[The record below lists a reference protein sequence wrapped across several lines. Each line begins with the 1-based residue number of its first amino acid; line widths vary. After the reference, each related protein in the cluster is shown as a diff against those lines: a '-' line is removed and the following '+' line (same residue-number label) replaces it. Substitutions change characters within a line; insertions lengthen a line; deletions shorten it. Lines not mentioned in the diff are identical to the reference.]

1 MISCRIHFSSRKII
15 HVNMDNNRQTRCRS
29 LTVSS
34 HKQIDRLPISIHAMC
49 AIVAFHKKKSLI
61 KRKGGH
67 KIRVDTY
74 SARPSFRRR
83 KMEAKL
89 EREEEKLRK
98 VGLSSRQKGRANSG
112 RLDLD
117 ATNISWIRND
127 KVSSGPVQFGYG
139 QELHPL

>member
-1 MISCRIHFSSRKII
+1 
-15 HVNMDNNRQTRCRS
+15 
-29 LTVSS
+29 
-34 HKQIDRLPISIHAMC
+34 MC
-49 AIVAFHKKKSLI
+49 AIVAFHKKKSLM

-112 RLDLD
+112 RLDLN
-117 ATNISWIRND
+117 ATNIS
-127 KVSSGPVQFGYG
+127 
-139 QELHPL
+139 